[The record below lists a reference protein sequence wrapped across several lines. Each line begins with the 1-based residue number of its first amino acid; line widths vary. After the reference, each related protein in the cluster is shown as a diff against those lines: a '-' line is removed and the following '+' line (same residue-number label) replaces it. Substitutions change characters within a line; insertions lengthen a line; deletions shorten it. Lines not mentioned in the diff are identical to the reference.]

1 MRTAPG
7 LGAAGPQNIS
17 LYLYSSV
24 SNYPS
29 VYPSIHLWIYLSIRP
44 SIYLS
49 IRLSIHLS
57 IHLSIYV
64 PSYLSVCLC
73 AVSLP
78 CAPLCLPIQEGLTD
92 QQYDADRDD
101 IGGLCIASEVVA
113 RRVTT
118 ASRSTRPQRKRVN
131 VRSNQEFRDAMR
143 QSMPV
148 CLFVWL
154 FVCLSANSRL
164 CVHVTT
170 MTPIADEPERVSDTP
185 QPHLSAHAQD
195 LRTSAP

>member
-29 VYPSIHLWIYLSIRP
+29 VY
-44 SIYLS
+44 
-49 IRLSIHLS
+49 LSIHLS
-57 IHLSIYV
+57 LIHLSVRLSTHLSTHLSIYV
-64 PSYLSVCLC
+64 PSYLSVRLC

-78 CAPLCLPIQEGLTD
+78 CAPLSPPIQEGLTD

-113 RRVTT
+113 RRV
-118 ASRSTRPQRKRVN
+118 APVSRIQRPRRKRAN
-131 VRSNQEFRDAMR
+131 ARSNHEFRDA
-143 QSMPV
+143 PEHAG
-148 CLFVWL
+148 
-154 FVCLSANSRL
+154 LSTNARA
-164 CVHVTT
+164 CVRVRVTT
-170 MTPIADEPERVSDTP
+170 MTPIADEPERVSDNP
-185 QPHLSAHAQD
+185 QPHLSTHAQD
-195 LRTSAP
+195 LRKICAVTYPHLHQDGRPDLLM